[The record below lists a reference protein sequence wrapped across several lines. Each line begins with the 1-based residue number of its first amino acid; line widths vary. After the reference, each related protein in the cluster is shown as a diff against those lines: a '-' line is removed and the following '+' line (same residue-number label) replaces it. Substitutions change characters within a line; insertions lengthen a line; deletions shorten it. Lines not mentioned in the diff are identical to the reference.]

1 MGSKSLFQN
10 CLFCRSWLQSWISKP
25 SEVSISTFNCQD
37 KWRQRHR
44 CSHDML
50 MVEIVLGI
58 GSWTSTLFW
67 WSRVRCIFCL
77 EAGFWRADMAF
88 DPRWRQV
95 INLNVFATYTL
106 SHYYFFNFF
115 FYHSTLRFNLYLHWV
130 ILVCKCISPG
140 YYWKFPWTYVSFRG
154 NSHCLALYFHLFLSY
169 ISWGNVWSP
178 SLKTN

>member
-1 MGSKSLFQN
+1 MNLVPLARNKEWDRSPLFQN

-25 SEVSISTFNCQD
+25 SEVSISKFNGQD

-50 MVEIVLGI
+50 MVEIVLEI

-106 SHYYFFNFF
+106 SHYYFFFNFF

-130 ILVCKCISPG
+130 ILVCKCISPVLLLEIPLDLCQ
-140 YYWKFPWTYVSFRG
+140 FPWQ
-154 NSHCLALYFHLFLSY
+154 
-169 ISWGNVWSP
+169 
-178 SLKTN
+178 